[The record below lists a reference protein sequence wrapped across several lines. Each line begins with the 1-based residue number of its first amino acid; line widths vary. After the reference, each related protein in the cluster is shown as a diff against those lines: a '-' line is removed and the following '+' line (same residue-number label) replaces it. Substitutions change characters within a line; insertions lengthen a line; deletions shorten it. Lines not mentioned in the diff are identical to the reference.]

1 MTFHFQKAELTDRAV
16 RRVCLDH
23 VGEALKRLRQSRH
36 PAAVHGVRKEIKK
49 LRAILRLVRGQIGP
63 GAYRRTAR
71 RLRQVADRL
80 AAPRDARVT
89 LQAFEKLAG
98 PKAARQFRKIH
109 QALRKNCR
117 QETRRFRGDN
127 SVRVAKQILRKIC
140 RRVADLK
147 IKSAG
152 WLAIEPGLRQS
163 YRRGRLAY
171 QLARRQRSAENFHRW
186 RKHVKDLWHH
196 LRLLCPAWPEPARAM
211 LHDLEQLGELLGNDH
226 DLVLLRQFVAERCK
240 EQASAVA
247 GLNQLI
253 EARQKKLR
261 AAALKLGAK
270 LYAEKPVKVG
280 AQLGKLWIAWRG
292 TPDTH

>member
-1 MTFHFQKAELTDRAV
+1 M
-16 RRVCLDH
+16 
-23 VGEALKRLRQSRH
+23 
-36 PAAVHGVRKEIKK
+36 
-49 LRAILRLVRGQIGP
+49 
-63 GAYRRTAR
+63 
-71 RLRQVADRL
+71 
-80 AAPRDARVT
+80 
-89 LQAFEKLAG
+89 
-98 PKAARQFRKIH
+98 
-109 QALRKNCR
+109 
-117 QETRRFRGDN
+117 
-127 SVRVAKQILRKIC
+127 
-140 RRVADLK
+140 
-147 IKSAG
+147 
-152 WLAIEPGLRQS
+152 
-163 YRRGRLAY
+163 
-171 QLARRQRSAENFHRW
+171 
-186 RKHVKDLWHH
+186 KDLWHH